1 MIGEFAFQ
9 VIGAKW
15 SGLRLLSNAIATS
28 PGCTVHRENS
38 FAKFLTGKEA
48 NAAENEMDI
57 EKRTKLRID
66 NFQKACWHKAGET
79 SAVKWGHQTMTEDI
93 AGLLDATDTQSPAI
107 DRASYPE
114 RGRFNSIDY
123 FICRCLKV
131 PAIVIVRDGRA
142 VIPALIS
149 KDKLAPEAAVAR
161 WKFSIHLLKRVVHF
175 TERSSVVRFEDL
187 ARDPKSTIQ
196 DVSAFLGI
204 TYADAMIKDLL
215 PEAKNPALNTSLD
228 PHVLAEKTANEPW
241 VKDIAGELETCGYLE

>member
-15 SGLRLLSNAIATS
+15 SGLRLLSNAIAAS
-28 PGCTVHRENS
+28 PGCTVHRDGS
-38 FAKFLTGKEA
+38 FAKFLTGKEVTD
-48 NAAENEMDI
+48 AENEVGI

-66 NFQKACWHKAGET
+66 TFQKACWHKAGET
-79 SAVKWGHQTMTEDI
+79 PGAKWGHQTMTEDI
-93 AGLLDATDTQSPAI
+93 AGLLDAADAQSPTI
-107 DRASYPE
+107 ERGSYPE

-149 KDKLAPEAAVAR
+149 KDKISPEAAVAR
-161 WKFSIHLLKRVVHF
+161 WKFSVHLLKRVVHF

-187 ARDPKSTIQ
+187 ARDPKSAIQ

-204 TYADAMIKDLL
+204 TYTDAMIKDLL
-215 PEAKNPALNTSLD
+215 PEANNPALNAPLD

-241 VKDIAGELETCGYLE
+241 AKDIAGELETCGYLE